1 MKSIKYLNG
10 VLTVI
15 AICLVLITLAISGL
29 LPKSYAS
36 DKPSLNEKKYI
47 SVPLNADGSI
57 NVKVINS
64 TMDVNIE
71 EVGGVNTLGNVPINI
86 DEIGGHS
93 THGTV
98 PVEIEK

>member
-15 AICLVLITLAISGL
+15 AICLVLITLTISGL
-29 LPKSYAS
+29 LPKSFAS
-36 DKPSLNEKKYI
+36 DKPTLNEKKYI

-71 EVGGVNTLGNVPINI
+71 EVGGHNTF
-86 DEIGGHS
+86 
-93 THGTV
+93 GTV
-98 PVEIEK
+98 PVKIK

>member
-15 AICLVLITLAISGL
+15 AICLVLITLGVSGL

-36 DKPSLNEKKYI
+36 DKPPVNEKKYI
-47 SVPLNADGSI
+47 SVPSNADGSI
-57 NVKVINS
+57 NVKIINS

-71 EVGGVNTLGNVPINI
+71 EVGGIRTLGDVPVNI
-86 DEIGGHS
+86 TEVGGHN

-98 PVEIEK
+98 PVEVEK

>member
-29 LPKSYAS
+29 LPKSFAS
-36 DKPSLNEKKYI
+36 DKPTLNEKKYI

-71 EVGGVNTLGNVPINI
+71 EVGG
-86 DEIGGHS
+86 HR

-98 PVEIEK
+98 PVKIEE